1 MVTEHGQLDAGNP
14 VGPQEE
20 VTMPHYDEDVP
31 ACVQFIVDHAE
42 ALSIAARLI
51 GGPEAE
57 KRFSRL
63 TEQLRNCPVVTRRVA
78 QEIDALERLLSGN
91 REEYSGRTTGCLLDR
106 MDPAGPDREEI
117 RLLLNDLQA
126 ARLESPT
133 EDR

>member
-1 MVTEHGQLDAGNP
+1 MVTEYGPLDAGNP
-14 VGPQEE
+14 VGPEEE

-51 GGPEAE
+51 GGPDAE
-57 KRFSRL
+57 KRFSHL

-91 REEYSGRTTGCLLDR
+91 REEYSGPTTGCLLDR
-106 MDPAGPDREEI
+106 IDPAGPEREEF
-117 RLLLNDLQA
+117 RCLLHELQA
-126 ARLESPT
+126 ALLDGPDNGS
-133 EDR
+133 